1 MPARWT
7 LAGRLVLALSAV
19 VAVGCGDAIL
29 MTPDAASAITSDI
42 GMTIRDEV
50 EATVNALSLSTS
62 VTPIGTT
69 RTPAST
75 APCVVSSTPDD
86 SDGDGVPDDATYLM
100 TAPPCRFEGWRGGTL
115 ELTGQ
120 LRIQDPV
127 PASAGFGYD
136 ATVTNLRSRYTNA
149 AKDAIYDVNR
159 NGNRT
164 LSGSVAGLLLT
175 SNMVLRRSFVGEIDA
190 DVEQEWTVNYTP
202 ATPLQI
208 NGPVNSGTLE
218 IAGTIDWT
226 RGDEQLHL
234 VVTTPTPLQY
244 DAGCNDTVQRIT
256 AGELH
261 AAGTF
266 GDTDGFVRLRWDG
279 CGREPSMVFDTN

>member
-1 MPARWT
+1 
-7 LAGRLVLALSAV
+7 
-19 VAVGCGDAIL
+19 
-29 MTPDAASAITSDI
+29 MTPATANEITGDI
-42 GMTIRDEV
+42 GATIRDEV
-50 EATVNALSLSTS
+50 EATVSALTLSTS
-62 VTPIGTT
+62 VTPLGTA

-75 APCVVSSTPDD
+75 DPCVVSSTPGD

-115 ELTGQ
+115 ELVGQ

-127 PASAGFGYD
+127 PTSAGFGYD
-136 ATVTNLRSRYTNA
+136 ATVTKLRARYTNA
-149 AKDAIYDVNR
+149 AKDAIYDVTR
-159 NGNRT
+159 TGTRT

-175 SNMVLRRSFVGEIDA
+175 SNMVLERSFVGEIDA
-190 DVEQEWTVNYTP
+190 DVEQQWTVNYTP

-208 NGPVNSGTLE
+208 NGTVNSGTLE
-218 IAGTIDWT
+218 IAGTIDWS
-226 RGDEQLHL
+226 RADEQLHL
-234 VVTTPTPLQY
+234 VVTTPTPLEY
-244 DAGCNDTVQRIT
+244 DASCTDTVQRIT

-266 GDTDGFVRLRWDG
+266 GDMDGFVRLRWSG